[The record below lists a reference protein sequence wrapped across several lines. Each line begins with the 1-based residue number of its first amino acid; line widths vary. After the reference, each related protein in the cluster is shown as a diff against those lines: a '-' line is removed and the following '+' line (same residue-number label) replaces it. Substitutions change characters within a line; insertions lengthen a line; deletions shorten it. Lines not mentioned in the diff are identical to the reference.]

1 MKKIRIAGVP
11 EHFNF
16 PWHMAIEEGA
26 FTDRGIDLEWTDV
39 PEGTGKMCDMLKLGE
54 VDMAVLLTEGAVKHI
69 SDGGSLKIVQ
79 GYVASPLLWGIHVAG
94 SSAFS
99 RIAELEHTKAA
110 ISRYGSGSHL
120 MAYVLAKSQGWDPKR
135 LTFEVVNTMDG
146 AARAL
151 NEGLADFFMWEHF
164 TTKPL
169 VNQGVFRR
177 LGDCPTPW
185 PCFVVAISEQA
196 LKEHRSALRHIL
208 EVINV
213 YTEDFKRIPS
223 IDRTL
228 ANRYGLTLEDIQMWL
243 GMTKWTQDQLELHV
257 IDNVQSVLF
266 DLNLISKKL
275 APGEILTRL

>member
-26 FTDRGIDLEWTDV
+26 FADRGIDLEWTDV
-39 PEGTGKMCDMLKLGE
+39 PEGTGKMCAMLNSGE
-54 VDMAVLLTEGAVKHI
+54 ADMAILLTEGAVKHI
-69 SDGGSLKIVQ
+69 ADGGPVRIAQ

-94 SSAFS
+94 SSGFS
-99 RIAELEHTKAA
+99 RISDLENTKVA

-120 MAYVLAKSQGWDPKR
+120 MAYVLAKSQGWDPSL

-146 AARAL
+146 AALAL
-151 NEGLADFFMWEHF
+151 KEGLADFFMWEHF

-169 VNQGVFRR
+169 VDQGIFRR

-185 PCFVVAISEQA
+185 PCFVIAISDPA
-196 LKEHRSALRHIL
+196 LQQHRTVFRHIL
-208 EVINV
+208 ELINV
-213 YTEDFKRIPS
+213 YTSDFIRIPS

-228 ANRYGLTLEDIQMWL
+228 ANRYGLHLEDIRMWL
-243 GMTKWTQDQLELHV
+243 GMTRWTQEQLDVKV
-257 IDNVQSVLF
+257 IDHVQSALL

-275 APGEILTRL
+275 HPDEILTRL